1 MKSIAKIVL
10 ATTILGLPT
19 LAIAG
24 EGWTGFYLGA
34 HVGPTD
40 GEVTFGGSTESDSAT
55 GYGLQ
60 AGYNHSLSNNWVIG
74 GELSYST
81 AEYSIGGGAPFDSDA
96 TRLKFKAGY
105 DLGTTLVYG
114 ILGYVNIDDGIDSED
129 GTTFGIGINYKA
141 TDTIILGAEILRDS
155 ADFFGSDL
163 DVTSLLFSVAYQF

>member
-1 MKSIAKIVL
+1 MKSIATIVL

-40 GEVTFGGSTESDSAT
+40 AEVTFVGSTESDSSTA
-55 GYGLQ
+55 YGLQ

-74 GELSYST
+74 GELSYGT
-81 AEYSIGGGAPFDSDA
+81 AKHSIGGDPPWDSDSI
-96 TRLKFKAGY
+96 RLKFKTGY

-114 ILGYVNIDDGIDSED
+114 ILGYVNIDDGLDSED

-141 TDTIILGAEILRDS
+141 TDTIILGGEILRDS
-155 ADFFGSDL
+155 VNFFGSDL